1 LGAKEWIVFQKGR
14 YTFNRSLP
22 YFFDVEAFEE
32 SVSEARRVQTQE
44 PDQAVGH
51 LQKATELYGGDF
63 LEDFAAESEWVMERQ
78 QELLRSYQEALLMLG
93 GLLYGQ
99 ERHAEAAEAYRKAI
113 AHDRYL
119 EEAYRR
125 LMRSQAALGERG
137 RAIRHYEELVE
148 MLYEQLG
155 TAPAPETSALYER
168 LRAGEEV

>member
-1 LGAKEWIVFQKGR
+1 
-14 YTFNRSLP
+14 
-22 YFFDVEAFEE
+22 
-32 SVSEARRVQTQE
+32 
-44 PDQAVGH
+44 
-51 LQKATELYGGDF
+51 
-63 LEDFAAESEWVMERQ
+63 MEHQ
-78 QELLRSYQEALLMLG
+78 QELLRYYQEALLMLG

-119 EEAYRR
+119 EEAHRG

-155 TAPAPETSALYER
+155 TAPAPETSALYEH
-168 LRAGEEV
+168 LRAGEGV